1 MPETLSRLFRRAI
14 SYDKSDAILAKN
26 GGKYKPISSRELY
39 RRVGKLHL
47 ALSQVGVSKGDR
59 CALLSENCWEWAVTD
74 FALMTAGA
82 VSVPVYP
89 TLTHEQILFMLEHSE
104 CRVIFVSSL
113 EQLDK
118 VQKIWDKL
126 PNLEGAVV
134 FDRIKS
140 DDARIIT
147 ISKLIGTEPLAEPEI
162 QEFETAMSRVEP
174 DDLASLIYT
183 SGTTGTPKG
192 VMLTHRNFGSSVE
205 DNPLQVTTHD
215 VCLSF
220 LPLSHV
226 AERVADYI
234 FFYGGATIAYAES
247 IDAVPKNMQEVRPT
261 MALGVPRFFEKI
273 HAKVMAAVT
282 AGSPFRRRLFE
293 WGLRT
298 GARAL
303 PHRAGGGAPPLL
315 LRLQNAVADFLVFRK
330 LRKRLGGR
338 FRLFVSGSAP
348 LAKHLGEFFS
358 IIGIPIFEAYG
369 LTESTA
375 IISMNTPESW
385 KLATVGQ
392 IVRNTEVRIADD
404 GEILVRGPAI
414 MKGYYKLPEATAE
427 VLTEDGWFSTG
438 DIGKL
443 DEDGFLSITDR
454 KKDLFKTSGGKYIAP
469 APIEN
474 HLKTS
479 PYVSMAIVIAESRKF
494 PSALVIPD
502 FDKLK
507 QWAKEN
513 DVEFR
518 NHTELVKDTR
528 IKLFMEAEVQRT
540 VEDLPRYEKPKK
552 IVLLD
557 RELTIED
564 GEITPTMK
572 VRRRA
577 VEARFA
583 RQIDALYV

>member
-14 SYDKSDAILAKN
+14 SYDKSDAILTKQD
-26 GGKYKPISSRELY
+26 GKYQPISSRELY

-47 ALSQVGVSKGDR
+47 ALKQVGVSKGDS
-59 CALLSENCWEWAVTD
+59 CALLSENRWEWAVTD

-89 TLTHEQILFMLEHSE
+89 TLSQEQILYLLEHSE
-104 CRVIFVSSL
+104 ARVIFVSSL
-113 EQLDK
+113 EQLEK
-118 VQKIWDKL
+118 IQKIWDKL

-134 FDRIKS
+134 FDRAPKG
-140 DDARIIT
+140 DERIISV
-147 ISKLIGTEPLAEPEI
+147 SKLIDDEPLTEAEI

-192 VMLTHRNFGSSVE
+192 VMLSHRNFGSSVQ

-234 FFYGGATIAYAES
+234 FFYGGATVAYAES
-247 IDAVPKNMQEVRPT
+247 METVPKNMQEVRPT
-261 MALGVPRFFEKI
+261 LALAVPRFFEKV
-273 HAKVMAAVT
+273 HSKVMAAVS
-282 AGSPFRRRLFE
+282 AGSPLRRRLFQWALE
-293 WGLRT
+293 AGEEALQRRIT
-298 GARAL
+298 G
-303 PHRAGGGAPPLL
+303 GSIPPLL
-315 LRLQNAVADFLVFRK
+315 RAKTGIADFLVLRK

-338 FRLFVSGSAP
+338 FRLFASGSAP
-348 LAKHLGEFFS
+348 LARQLVEFFS
-358 IIGIPIFEAYG
+358 IVGVPVFEAYG

-375 IISMNTPESW
+375 IISMNTPEDW
-385 KLATVGQ
+385 KIGTVGK
-392 IVRNTEVRIADD
+392 VLRNTEVRIADD
-404 GEILVRGPAI
+404 GEILARGPAI
-414 MKGYYKLPEATAE
+414 MQGYYKNAEATRE
-427 VLTEDGWFSTG
+427 VLSEDGWFSTG
-438 DIGKL
+438 DIGEL
-443 DEDGFLSITDR
+443 DSDGFLSITDR

-469 APIEN
+469 QPIEN

-479 PYVSMAIVIAESRKF
+479 PYVSMAVVVAEARKF

-507 QWAKEN
+507 QWAKAN
-513 DVEFR
+513 GVEFR
-518 NHTELVKDTR
+518 NHTELVNDTR

-552 IVLLD
+552 IILLD
-557 RELTIED
+557 RELTMED

-577 VEARFA
+577 VEMKFA
-583 RQIDALYV
+583 RQIDGLYT

>member
-14 SYDKSDAILAKN
+14 SYDKNDAILSKKD
-26 GGKYKPISSRELY
+26 GKYQPISSRELY

-47 ALSQVGVSKGDR
+47 ALKQVGVSKGDR
-59 CALLSENCWEWAVTD
+59 CALLSENRWEWSVTD

-82 VSVPVYP
+82 VSVPIYP

-104 CRVIFVSSL
+104 CRVVFVSSL
-113 EQLDK
+113 DQLEK
-118 VQKIWDKL
+118 IRKIWDKL
-126 PNLEGAVV
+126 PNLEGIVV
-134 FDRIKS
+134 FDRAPKG
-140 DDARIIT
+140 DERIIT
-147 ISKLIGTEPLAEPEI
+147 VSKLIGSEPLSEEEI

-192 VMLTHRNFGSSVE
+192 VMLTHRNFGSSVQ

-234 FFYGGATIAYAES
+234 FFYGGATVAYAES
-247 IDAVPKNMQEVRPT
+247 MEAVPKNMQELRPT
-261 MALGVPRFFEKI
+261 MALAVPRFFEKI
-273 HAKVMAAVT
+273 HSKVMAAVM
-282 AGSPFRRRLFE
+282 AGSPMRRRLFE
-293 WGLRT
+293 WALAT
-298 GARAL
+298 GKRAL
-303 PHRAGGGAPPLL
+303 PYLAAGESPPLA
-315 LRLQNAVADFLVFRK
+315 LRLQATVADALVFRK

-338 FRLFVSGSAP
+338 FRLFASGSAP
-348 LAKHLGEFFS
+348 LAKHLGEFFA
-358 IIGIPIFEAYG
+358 IVGVPIFEAYG

-375 IISMNTPESW
+375 IISINTPAEW
-385 KLATVGQ
+385 KIGTVGKV
-392 IVRNTEVRIADD
+392 VRNTEVRIADD
-404 GEILVRGPAI
+404 GEILARGPAI
-414 MKGYYKLPEATAE
+414 MQGYYKLPDATAE
-427 VLTEDGWFSTG
+427 VLKDGWFYTG
-438 DIGKL
+438 DIGQL
-443 DEDGFLSITDR
+443 DSDGFLSITDR

-469 APIEN
+469 QPIEN

-479 PYVSMAIVIAESRKF
+479 PYVSMAVVVAEARKF
-494 PSALVIPD
+494 PCALIIPE
-502 FDKLK
+502 FDKLR

-513 DVEFR
+513 GIEFR
-518 NHTELVKDTR
+518 NHSELVKDTR
-528 IKLFMEAEVQRT
+528 IKLFMEAEIQRT
-540 VEDLPRYEKPKK
+540 VEELPRYEKPKK

-577 VEARFA
+577 VEMKFA
-583 RQIDALYV
+583 RQIDALYT

>member
-14 SYDKSDAILAKN
+14 SYDKSDAILTKEE
-26 GGKYKPISSRELY
+26 GKYRPISSRELY

-47 ALSQVGVSKGDR
+47 ALKQVGVSKGEC
-59 CALLSENCWEWAVTD
+59 CALLSENRWEWAVTD

-82 VSVPVYP
+82 VSVPIYP
-89 TLTHEQILFMLEHSE
+89 TLPDEQILFLLEHSE
-104 CRVIFVSSL
+104 ARVVFVSTQ
-113 EQLDK
+113 EQLEK
-118 VQKIWDKL
+118 VKSIWARL
-126 PNLEGAVV
+126 PRLEGIVV
-134 FDRIKS
+134 FDRVAS
-140 DDARIIT
+140 GDERVIT
-147 ISKLIGTEPLAEPEI
+147 IAKLIGKEPLTEAEL
-162 QEFETAMSRVEP
+162 QEFETAMSRIAP

-234 FFYGGATIAYAES
+234 FFYGGATVAYAES
-247 IDAVPKNMQEVRPT
+247 LEAVPKNMQEVRPT
-261 MALGVPRFFEKI
+261 VALGVPRFFEKI
-273 HAKVMAAVT
+273 HAKVMAAVA
-282 AGSPFRRRLFE
+282 AGAPFRRRLFE
-293 WGLRT
+293 WALRT
-298 GARAL
+298 GKRAL
-303 PHRAGGGAPPLL
+303 AYRAEGGRQPFP
-315 LRLQNAVADFLVFRK
+315 LRLQTAVADLLVFRK

-338 FRLFVSGSAP
+338 FRLFGSGSAP
-348 LAKHLGEFFS
+348 LAKRLGEFFAVV
-358 IIGIPIFEAYG
+358 GLPIYEAYG
-369 LTESTA
+369 LTETTA
-375 IISMNTPESW
+375 IVSMNTPQDW
-385 KLATVGQ
+385 KIGTVGKV
-392 IVRNTEVRIADD
+392 VRNTEVRIDDD

-427 VLTEDGWFSTG
+427 VLSDDGWFATG

-443 DEDGFLSITDR
+443 DADGFLSITDR

-469 APIEN
+469 QPVEN

-479 PYVSMAIVIAESRKF
+479 PYVSMAVVVAEGRNF
-494 PSALVIPD
+494 PSALIVPD

-513 DVEFR
+513 GIEYR
-518 NHTELVKDTR
+518 NHTELVNDTR
-528 IKLFMEAEVQRT
+528 VKLFMDAEIEST

-552 IVLLD
+552 IILLD

-577 VEARFA
+577 VEMKFA

>member
-14 SYDKSDAILAKN
+14 SYDKSDAILTKI
-26 GGKYKPISSRELY
+26 GERYQPISSRELY

-47 ALSQVGVSKGDR
+47 ALKQVGVSKGDR
-59 CALLSENCWEWAVTD
+59 CALLSENRWEWAVTD

-89 TLTHEQILFMLEHSE
+89 TLTHEQIAFLLEHSE
-104 CRVIFVSSL
+104 ARVIFVSTL
-113 EQLDK
+113 EQLEK
-118 VQKIWDKL
+118 VQRIWDKL

-134 FDRIKS
+134 FDPAPKG
-140 DDARIIT
+140 DERIISV
-147 ISKLIGTEPLAEPEI
+147 SKLIGKEPLSEAEL
-162 QEFETAMSRVEP
+162 QEFETTMSQVEP

-192 VMLTHRNFGSSVE
+192 VMLTHRNFGASVE
-205 DNPLQVTTHD
+205 HNPLQVTTQD

-226 AERVADYI
+226 AERMADYI
-234 FFYGGATIAYAES
+234 FFYGGATVAYAES
-247 IDAVPKNMQEVRPT
+247 LDTVPKNMQEVRPT

-282 AGSPFRRRLFE
+282 AGSPLRKRLFE
-293 WGLRT
+293 WALRT
-298 GARAL
+298 GERAL
-303 PHRAGGGAPPLL
+303 ARRLDGGAPAG
-315 LRLQNAVADFLVFRK
+315 LRLQAALADLLVFRK

-338 FRLFVSGSAP
+338 FRLFASGSAP
-348 LAKHLGEFFS
+348 LGKHLGEFFA
-358 IIGIPIFEAYG
+358 IVGIPIYEAYG

-375 IISMNTPESW
+375 IISMNTPEDW
-385 KLATVGQ
+385 KIGTVGKV
-392 IVRNTEVRIADD
+392 VRSTEVRIADD
-404 GEILVRGPAI
+404 GEILAKGPAI
-414 MKGYYKLPEATAE
+414 MQGYYKLPDATAE
-427 VLTEDGWFSTG
+427 VLDEDGWFATG
-438 DIGKL
+438 DIGQL
-443 DEDGFLSITDR
+443 DSEGYLSITDR

-469 APIEN
+469 QPIEN

-479 PYVSMAIVIAESRKF
+479 PYVSMAVVTAEGRKF
-494 PSALVIPD
+494 PSAIIIPD

-513 DVEFR
+513 GIEFR
-518 NHTELVKDTR
+518 NHTELVQDTR

-540 VEDLPRYEKPKK
+540 VDDLPRYEKPKK
-552 IVLLD
+552 IILLD

-577 VEARFA
+577 VEMRFA